1 MELNYLKLGENIKK
15 YRKRLGYTQKK
26 LAELINVSEQH
37 ISHIETMHTK
47 PSLEVIVDIANALQ
61 TDVNTLLADSLP
73 AARKDILIEKLLS
86 AVSDLGPDEFELV
99 INVSDSI
106 REYSETKKKNR

>member
-26 LAELINVSEQH
+26 LAELINVREQH

-73 AARKDILIEKLLS
+73 AARKDILIDKLLS